1 MGGLDACGSRNE
13 CVGFSA
19 LLLNTGVKY
28 VKGAF
33 AAVVRKGMEP
43 RAPGPAVS
51 LNGVPMALNAAGMP
65 PDGGR
70 IEGRRTPNRG
80 DSSHLALPALSSF
93 FSVFS
98 EAAAPA
104 CLAGLR

>member
-1 MGGLDACGSRNE
+1 MMFAWFNPSHPAVNLGEPTQLQFTGSLADVASRE
-13 CVGFSA
+13 DFVLTGA
-19 LLLNTGVKY
+19 L
-28 VKGAF
+28 GA
-33 AAVVRKGMEP
+33 P
-43 RAPGPAVS
+43 TVS

-80 DSSHLALPALSSF
+80 DESHLALPALSSF

-98 EAAAPA
+98 GAAAPA
-104 CLAGLR
+104 CLAGPH